1 MDLAPPRALVLR
13 DGEAVDVATS
23 DVAVGDL
30 LLVRPGAKI
39 AADGVVE
46 EGESEVDESTVT
58 GEMRGAAPVPSP
70 GTAPTG
76 TIPAGAGSSTS
87 ALAALTG
94 MRKSELAE
102 LTDGC
107 RLPPEQLGEGRVRYR
122 LKGKVIK
129 GRKPGGEH
137 DQW

>member
-1 MDLAPPRALVLR
+1 M
-13 DGEAVDVATS
+13 
-23 DVAVGDL
+23 AVGDL

-76 TIPAGAGSSTS
+76 TIPAGAGSSCCTS
-87 ALAALTG
+87 SLTPSLRDHPRG
-94 MRKSELAE
+94 CGEQHFCARRTDRHAE
-102 LTDGC
+102 
-107 RLPPEQLGEGRVRYR
+107 E
-122 LKGKVIK
+122 
-129 GRKPGGEH
+129 
-137 DQW
+137 